1 MEIRR
6 FFVNHSHINGKTV
19 TLTGDEFYHMTK
31 VLRYKEGYKAVI
43 LANDG
48 IERLATVDSIGKDSA
63 TLTIESETVVDKK
76 HAKVTLYCGLLKNNK
91 LDFVVQKGVELG
103 VDVIVPFVSQN
114 SAETKFN
121 LDRARKIALESAKQ
135 CGSVYLSQV
144 NDLVDFD
151 ESLKNADYVI
161 SGEGRIDSQSAS
173 GKVLSGIGKRCQKYN
188 VPLLCI
194 AGCTGDGYE
203 SVYDIGV
210 KKIYT
215 LVGDGVDTE
224 YAIKNASEV
233 YSQKAKELFS
243 SLK

>member
-6 FFVNHSHINGKTV
+6 FFVNHSDINGKTV

-144 NDLVDFD
+144 NDFDRVIFAYENEKVHTVREAVAGAKNIALVVGPEGGF
-151 ESLKNADYVI
+151 
-161 SGEGRIDSQSAS
+161 SGLE
-173 GKVLSGIGKRCQKYN
+173 CQKALEN
-188 VPLLCI
+188 GADVVTLGRRILRAETASI
-194 AGCTGDGYE
+194 VTLALALEHLGELD
-203 SVYDIGV
+203 YD
-210 KKIYT
+210 
-215 LVGDGVDTE
+215 
-224 YAIKNASEV
+224 
-233 YSQKAKELFS
+233 
-243 SLK
+243 